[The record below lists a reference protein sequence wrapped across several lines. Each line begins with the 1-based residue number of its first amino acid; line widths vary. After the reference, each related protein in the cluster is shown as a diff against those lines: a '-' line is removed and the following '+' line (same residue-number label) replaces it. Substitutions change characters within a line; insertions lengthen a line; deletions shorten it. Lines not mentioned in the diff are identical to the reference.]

1 MEKEISALRAQ
12 IKLPSSATSKESSD
26 LAKENRDLNRRL
38 KESEDKYQRDKK
50 KYEDLI
56 KENINT
62 PVAGDFL
69 LLQKKIEYLERN
81 IYERE
86 KDTQKEIMRSS
97 LNSKDKLEI
106 NRLKNQIETER
117 NYYSQIIDKKN
128 NEIRVFRD
136 ELDVMLQELDELK
149 KENLEKELLF
159 MQNKSKLVS

>member
-1 MEKEISALRAQ
+1 
-12 IKLPSSATSKESSD
+12 
-26 LAKENRDLNRRL
+26 
-38 KESEDKYQRDKK
+38 
-50 KYEDLI
+50 
-56 KENINT
+56 
-62 PVAGDFL
+62 
-69 LLQKKIEYLERN
+69 
-81 IYERE
+81 
-86 KDTQKEIMRSS
+86 MRSS